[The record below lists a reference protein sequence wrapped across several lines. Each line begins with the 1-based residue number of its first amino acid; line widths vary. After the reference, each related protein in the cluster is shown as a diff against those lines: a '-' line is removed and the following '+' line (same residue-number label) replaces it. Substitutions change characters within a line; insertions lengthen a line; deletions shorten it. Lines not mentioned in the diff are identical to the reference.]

1 MSCELCVL
9 DWACSRSKFN
19 YQSHIPL
26 STEIWKTSWRAFKM
40 CFWSCK
46 GQLTPVTVGLFIAG
60 RQPFLCPQAAPLLFC
75 TWQSWQPFPP
85 RHPVAPPFSQIL
97 LALQLIRQ
105 IPVCSAASLCLPPVL
120 DSFSFTLYSRTTSV
134 SLASL
139 WGYELWLDYQICAW
153 SIYLFIFPEL
163 AFSISSFLLE
173 FFILDVPLLP
183 SLELTLLEEVYYLPF
198 HWGFLLVFLFLLTV
212 YFPSYTE

>member
-1 MSCELCVL
+1 
-9 DWACSRSKFN
+9 
-19 YQSHIPL
+19 
-26 STEIWKTSWRAFKM
+26 M

-46 GQLTPVTVGLFIAG
+46 WQLTLITVGFLIADQ
-60 RQPFLCPQAAPLLFC
+60 QPFFCPQAAPLLFC
-75 TWQSWQPFPP
+75 NWYSWQPFPP

-105 IPVCSAASLCLPPVL
+105 IPVCSAASLSSSSSWQFFLHTLLKNHVCVL
-120 DSFSFTLYSRTTSV
+120 SFTV
-134 SLASL
+134 NC
-139 WGYELWLDYQICAW
+139 ELWLDYQICAW